1 MRLDL
6 LAALSGAMI
15 AVQARVNG
23 ELSHQL
29 NNGLQA
35 AFVSFGSGLLIILL
49 ITPFSSQIKEG
60 IVNLRAAVKNKEI
73 ARWKLL
79 AGALGGSFVAIQT
92 QIVPLIGVAIYS
104 VASIAGQTA
113 MSLIVDRIG
122 LTGGGKK
129 LISPRRVLA
138 AVLTVI
144 AVLVSVWDRIDANNL
159 SMFAVTAGGIAGAI
173 VGVQRA
179 LNGQINEYS
188 HQSFTTS
195 LLNFITG
202 TSFLMIL
209 IAIGLVI
216 GRNELSPLPSNPWW
230 IYTGGVIGVIYI
242 AFTSTIVQH
251 LGVLT
256 FTLFSV
262 GGQLVGSLVIDLV
275 SPTKGVS
282 VSAYLVTGIFMTYAG
297 VIGVIYIAFISTI
310 VQHLGVLTFTLFSV
324 GGQLISSLIID
335 FVSPTNGV
343 RVSYYL
349 ITGIAMTYLGVIA
362 GGVGSSRV
370 KKPQKQ

>member
-6 LAALSGAMI
+6 LAALSGVMI
-15 AVQARVNG
+15 ALQARANG
-23 ELSHQL
+23 ELSL
-29 NNGLQA
+29 RLDNGLQA
-35 AFVSFGSGLLIILL
+35 ALVSFSSGLLIILL
-49 ITPFSSQIKEG
+49 ITPLSPHIKEG
-60 IVNLRAAVKNKEI
+60 IKNLRTAVANKEI
-73 ARWKLL
+73 ARWKLF

-113 MSLIVDRIG
+113 MSLVVDRIG

-129 LISPRRVLA
+129 LISPRRVIA

-159 SMFAVTAGGIAGAI
+159 SLLAVTAGCIAGAV

-179 LNGQINEYS
+179 LNGQINEHS

-202 TSFLMIL
+202 TTFLVIL
-209 IAIGLVI
+209 ILIGVAL
-216 GRNELSPLPSNPWW
+216 GKNELSPLPAGPWW

-262 GGQLVGSLVIDLV
+262 GGQLAGSLVIDLV
-275 SPTKGVS
+275 SPTDGVS
-282 VSAYLVTGIFMTYAG
+282 VSAYL
-297 VIGVIYIAFISTI
+297 
-310 VQHLGVLTFTLFSV
+310 
-324 GGQLISSLIID
+324 
-335 FVSPTNGV
+335 
-343 RVSYYL
+343 
-349 ITGIAMTYLGVIA
+349 ITGLAMTYVGVIA
-362 GGVGSSRV
+362 GGVSSLRV
-370 KKPQKQ
+370 KKPQKL

>member
-6 LAALSGAMI
+6 LAALSGLMI
-15 AVQARVNG
+15 ALQARANG
-23 ELSHQL
+23 ELSHRL
-29 NNGLQA
+29 NNGLEA
-35 AFVSFGSGLLIILL
+35 ALVSFGSGLII
-49 ITPFSSQIKEG
+49 IAAIAVFNPAIKEG
-60 IVNLRAAVKNKEI
+60 IKNLRVAVANKEI

-92 QIVPLIGVAIYS
+92 HIVPLIGVAIYS

-113 MSLIVDRIG
+113 MSLVVDRIG

-129 LISPRRVLA
+129 LISGRRVA
-138 AVLTVI
+138 TAVLTVL
-144 AVLVSVWDRIDANNL
+144 AVFVSVFDRIDAKNL
-159 SMFAVTAGGIAGAI
+159 SLFAVVLGCIAGAV

-179 LNGQINEYS
+179 LNGQINEHS

-202 TSFLMIL
+202 TSLLVIL
-209 IAIGLVI
+209 ILGGVLIGKIELV
-216 GRNELSPLPSNPWW
+216 PLPAGPWW

-262 GGQLVGSLVIDLV
+262 GGQLVGSLVIDLI
-275 SPTKGVS
+275 SPTNGVN
-282 VSAYLVTGIFMTYAG
+282 VSAYLVTGI
-297 VIGVIYIAFISTI
+297 V
-310 VQHLGVLTFTLFSV
+310 
-324 GGQLISSLIID
+324 
-335 FVSPTNGV
+335 
-343 RVSYYL
+343 
-349 ITGIAMTYLGVIA
+349 MTYLGVIA
-362 GGVGSSRV
+362 GGVSSSRV
-370 KKPQKQ
+370 QKPKRL

>member
-1 MRLDL
+1 MRLDF
-6 LAALSGAMI
+6 LALLSGVLISLQTRA
-15 AVQARVNG
+15 NG
-23 ELSHQL
+23 ELSHL
-29 NNGLQA
+29 MNNGLEA
-35 AFVSFGSGLLIILL
+35 ALVSFGSGLIIIL
-49 ITPFSSQIKEG
+49 IVTPFNPHIKEG
-60 IVNLRAAVKNKEI
+60 ISNLRASVVRKEI

-92 QIVPLIGVAIYS
+92 QVVPLIGVAVYS

-113 MSLIVDRIG
+113 ISLIVDRIG

-129 LISPRRVLA
+129 LISPRRLLA
-138 AVLTVI
+138 AFITVL
-144 AVLVSVWDRIDANNL
+144 AVLVSVLDRINANNL
-159 SMFAVTAGGIAGAI
+159 SKFAVIGGCISGAL
-173 VGVQRA
+173 VGIRSA
-179 LNGQINEYS
+179 LNGQINEHS
-188 HQSFTTS
+188 RQSFTTS

-202 TSFLMIL
+202 TTF
-209 IAIGLVI
+209 LVI
-216 GRNELSPLPSNPWW
+216 LMLGGLILGKIQLSPLPAGPWW
-230 IYTGGVIGVIYI
+230 IYTG
-242 AFTSTIVQH
+242 
-251 LGVLT
+251 
-256 FTLFSV
+256 
-262 GGQLVGSLVIDLV
+262 
-275 SPTKGVS
+275 
-282 VSAYLVTGIFMTYAG
+282 G

>member
-60 IVNLRAAVKNKEI
+60 IVNLRSAVKNKEI
-73 ARWKLL
+73 ARWKLF

-202 TSFLMIL
+202 TSFLMVF
-209 IAIGLVI
+209 IAIGLII

-262 GGQLVGSLVIDLV
+262 GGQLVGSLIIDLV

-282 VSAYLVTGIFMTYAG
+282 VSAYLVTGIVMTYA
-297 VIGVIYIAFISTI
+297 
-310 VQHLGVLTFTLFSV
+310 
-324 GGQLISSLIID
+324 
-335 FVSPTNGV
+335 
-343 RVSYYL
+343 
-349 ITGIAMTYLGVIA
+349 GVIA

-370 KKPQKQ
+370 KKPQKL

>member
-15 AVQARVNG
+15 ALQARANG
-23 ELSHQL
+23 ELSHRL
-29 NNGLQA
+29 DNGLQA
-35 AFVSFGSGLLIILL
+35 ALVSFSSGLLIILL
-49 ITPFSSQIKEG
+49 ITPFSPHIKEG
-60 IVNLRAAVKNKEI
+60 IRNLRGAIARKEI
-73 ARWKLL
+73 ARWKLF

-113 MSLIVDRIG
+113 MSLVVDRIG

-129 LISPRRVLA
+129 LISPRRVMA
-138 AVLTVI
+138 AVLTVL

-159 SMFAVTAGGIAGAI
+159 SMIAVTAGCVAGAV

-179 LNGQINEYS
+179 LNGQINEHS

-202 TSFLMIL
+202 TTFLAIL
-209 IAIGLVI
+209 ILV
-216 GRNELSPLPSNPWW
+216 GVLFGKNELSPLPAGPWW

-262 GGQLVGSLVIDLV
+262 GGQLAGSLIIDLV
-275 SPTKGVS
+275 SPTDGVS
-282 VSAYLVTGIFMTYAG
+282 VSAYLVTG
-297 VIGVIYIAFISTI
+297 
-310 VQHLGVLTFTLFSV
+310 L
-324 GGQLISSLIID
+324 
-335 FVSPTNGV
+335 
-343 RVSYYL
+343 
-349 ITGIAMTYLGVIA
+349 AMTYIGVIA
-362 GGVGSSRV
+362 GGVGNLRV

>member
-15 AVQARVNG
+15 ALQARANG
-23 ELSHQL
+23 ELSDRL
-29 NNGLQA
+29 DNGLQA
-35 AFVSFGSGLLIILL
+35 ALVSFGSGLLIIFV
-49 ITPFSSQIKEG
+49 ITLFNSKIKEG
-60 IVNLRAAVKNKEI
+60 IKNLRRAVANKEI
-73 ARWKLL
+73 ARWKLF

-138 AVLTVI
+138 AFLTVL

-159 SMFAVTAGGIAGAI
+159 SIFAVTAGGVAGAI

-179 LNGQINEYS
+179 LNGQINEHS

-202 TSFLMIL
+202 TSFLLVLIIAGIL
-209 IAIGLVI
+209 LGK
-216 GRNELSPLPSNPWW
+216 NELSPLPSGPWW

-262 GGQLVGSLVIDLV
+262 GGQLVGSLIIDLV

-282 VSAYLVTGIFMTYAG
+282 VSAYLVTGIVMTYAG
-297 VIGVIYIAFISTI
+297 VV
-310 VQHLGVLTFTLFSV
+310 
-324 GGQLISSLIID
+324 
-335 FVSPTNGV
+335 
-343 RVSYYL
+343 
-349 ITGIAMTYLGVIA
+349 A
-362 GGVGSSRV
+362 GGVGNQRV
-370 KKPQKQ
+370 RK

>member
-15 AVQARVNG
+15 ALQARANG
-23 ELSHQL
+23 ELSL
-29 NNGLQA
+29 RLDNGLQA
-35 AFVSFGSGLLIILL
+35 ALVSFSSGLLIILL
-49 ITPFSSQIKEG
+49 ITPFSPHIKEG
-60 IVNLRAAVKNKEI
+60 VKNLRTAVANKEI
-73 ARWKLL
+73 AQWKLF

-113 MSLIVDRIG
+113 MSLVVDRIG

-129 LISPRRVLA
+129 LISPRRVIA

-159 SMFAVTAGGIAGAI
+159 SLLAVTAGCVAGAV

-179 LNGQINEYS
+179 LNGQINEHS

-202 TSFLMIL
+202 TTLLVIL
-209 IAIGLVI
+209 ILIGVVL
-216 GRNELSPLPSNPWW
+216 GKNELSPLPAGPWW

-262 GGQLVGSLVIDLV
+262 GGQLAASLVIDLV
-275 SPTKGVS
+275 SPTDGVS
-282 VSAYLVTGIFMTYAG
+282 VSAYLVTG
-297 VIGVIYIAFISTI
+297 
-310 VQHLGVLTFTLFSV
+310 L
-324 GGQLISSLIID
+324 
-335 FVSPTNGV
+335 
-343 RVSYYL
+343 
-349 ITGIAMTYLGVIA
+349 AMTYIGVIA
-362 GGVGSSRV
+362 GGVSNLRV
-370 KKPQKQ
+370 QKPKRQ

>member
-6 LAALSGAMI
+6 LAALSGLMI
-15 AVQARVNG
+15 ALQARANG
-23 ELSHQL
+23 ELSHRL
-29 NNGLQA
+29 NNGLEA
-35 AFVSFGSGLLIILL
+35 ALVSFGSGLII
-49 ITPFSSQIKEG
+49 IAAIAAFNPAIKEG
-60 IVNLRAAVKNKEI
+60 IKNLRVAVANKEI

-92 QIVPLIGVAIYS
+92 HIVPLIGVAIYS

-129 LISPRRVLA
+129 LISKRRVAA
-138 AVLTVI
+138 AVLTVL
-144 AVLVSVWDRIDANNL
+144 AVFVSVFDRIDAKNL
-159 SMFAVTAGGIAGAI
+159 SLLAVVLGCIAGAV

-179 LNGQINEYS
+179 LNGQINEHS

-202 TSFLMIL
+202 TSLLVIL
-209 IAIGLVI
+209 ILGGVLIGKIELV
-216 GRNELSPLPSNPWW
+216 PLPAGPWW

-262 GGQLVGSLVIDLV
+262 GGQLVGSLVIDLI
-275 SPTKGVS
+275 SPTNGVN
-282 VSAYLVTGIFMTYAG
+282 VSAYLVTGI
-297 VIGVIYIAFISTI
+297 V
-310 VQHLGVLTFTLFSV
+310 
-324 GGQLISSLIID
+324 
-335 FVSPTNGV
+335 
-343 RVSYYL
+343 
-349 ITGIAMTYLGVIA
+349 MTYLGVIA
-362 GGVGSSRV
+362 GGVSSSRV
-370 KKPQKQ
+370 QKPKRL

>member
-6 LAALSGAMI
+6 LAALSGVMI
-15 AVQARVNG
+15 ALQARANG
-23 ELSHQL
+23 ELSHRL
-29 NNGLQA
+29 DNGLQA
-35 AFVSFGSGLLIILL
+35 ALVSFSSGLLIILL
-49 ITPFSSQIKEG
+49 ITPFSPHIKEG
-60 IVNLRAAVKNKEI
+60 IKNLRTAVANKEI
-73 ARWKLL
+73 ARWKLF

-113 MSLIVDRIG
+113 MSLVVDRIG

-129 LISPRRVLA
+129 LISPRRVIA
-138 AVLTVI
+138 AVLTVL

-159 SMFAVTAGGIAGAI
+159 SMLAVTAGCIAGAV

-179 LNGQINEYS
+179 LNGQINEHS

-202 TSFLMIL
+202 TTFLVIL
-209 IAIGLVI
+209 IVVGVVL
-216 GRNELSPLPSNPWW
+216 GNNELSPLPAGPWW

-262 GGQLVGSLVIDLV
+262 GGQLAASLVIDLV
-275 SPTKGVS
+275 SPTDGVS
-282 VSAYLVTGIFMTYAG
+282 VSAYL
-297 VIGVIYIAFISTI
+297 
-310 VQHLGVLTFTLFSV
+310 
-324 GGQLISSLIID
+324 
-335 FVSPTNGV
+335 
-343 RVSYYL
+343 
-349 ITGIAMTYLGVIA
+349 ITGLAMTYIGVIA
-362 GGVGSSRV
+362 GGVSSLRV

>member
-15 AVQARVNG
+15 ALQARANG
-23 ELSHQL
+23 ELSLRL

-35 AFVSFGSGLLIILL
+35 ALVSFGSGLLIIFV
-49 ITPFSSQIKEG
+49 ITLFNSTIKEG
-60 IVNLRAAVKNKEI
+60 IKNLRKAVANKEI

-113 MSLIVDRIG
+113 MSLVVDRIG

-138 AVLTVI
+138 AFLTVL

-173 VGVQRA
+173 VGIQRA

-202 TSFLMIL
+202 TSFLLIL
-209 IAIGLVI
+209 IVAGLI
-216 GRNELSPLPSNPWW
+216 LGRNELSPLPSGPWW

-262 GGQLVGSLVIDLV
+262 GGQLVGSLIIDLV
-275 SPTKGVS
+275 SPTDGVS

-297 VIGVIYIAFISTI
+297 VI
-310 VQHLGVLTFTLFSV
+310 
-324 GGQLISSLIID
+324 
-335 FVSPTNGV
+335 
-343 RVSYYL
+343 
-349 ITGIAMTYLGVIA
+349 A

-370 KKPQKQ
+370 KKPQKL

>member
-15 AVQARVNG
+15 ALQARANG
-23 ELSHQL
+23 ELSHRL

-35 AFVSFGSGLLIILL
+35 ALVSFGSGLIIIFI
-49 ITPFSSQIKEG
+49 ITLFNSKIKEG
-60 IVNLRAAVKNKEI
+60 IKNLRRSVANKEI
-73 ARWKLL
+73 ARWKLF

-138 AVLTVI
+138 AVLTVL

-159 SMFAVTAGGIAGAI
+159 SMLAVTAGGIAGAI

-179 LNGQINEYS
+179 LNGQINEHS

-195 LLNFITG
+195 LLNFTTG
-202 TSFLMIL
+202 TAFLLVLIIVGIL
-209 IAIGLVI
+209 L
-216 GRNELSPLPSNPWW
+216 GRNELSPLPSGPWW

-262 GGQLVGSLVIDLV
+262 GGQLLGSLVIDLV
-275 SPTKGVS
+275 SPTDGVS
-282 VSAYLVTGIFMTYAG
+282 VSAYLVTGIVMTYAG
-297 VIGVIYIAFISTI
+297 VV
-310 VQHLGVLTFTLFSV
+310 
-324 GGQLISSLIID
+324 
-335 FVSPTNGV
+335 
-343 RVSYYL
+343 
-349 ITGIAMTYLGVIA
+349 A
-362 GGVGSSRV
+362 GGVGNQRV
-370 KKPQKQ
+370 RK